1 MTRSV
6 FNPKPSDYS
15 GRYSLGVG
23 AIVVGIVFLIIGFAS
38 EAEPFVTLLPAAGV
52 GLLIGGGATIVSAS
66 RSQAR
71 ARKMKGE

>member
-23 AIVVGIVFLIIGFAS
+23 AIVIGIVFLIIGFAS
-38 EAEPFVTLLPAAGV
+38 EAEPLVTLLASAGV
-52 GLLIGGGATIVSAS
+52 ALIIGGGATIVSAS
-66 RSQAR
+66 RSESR